1 MITPSNLLSE
11 LKVKDAM
18 RRGVVTLPRTA
29 MLEQVIRF
37 FIKYKVNAIL
47 VVDLESRGE
56 GVVSKTDVMA
66 AYYAGLDIRSPV
78 EGIMSSPSLT
88 CMANDPLDQALRE
101 MQQHSAHRLYV
112 LETESE
118 RAVGVLAYPDVV
130 GLLYRYCFR
139 CERSTRRS
147 WRSKKAEIGF
157 EKQFMVQD
165 AMTPSVIVHIND
177 ESLLHIMESLSEH
190 GRNSVLILDG
200 GGLPTGIVSKTDLIL
215 AYKHGIAP
223 ESEAALVMSSPVKT
237 CRHDDRLANAIRKMI
252 FSDLP
257 RLFVRKGNPH
267 RIIGVLSISDAAMIR
282 SGSCRACIAS
292 RIEV

>member
-1 MITPSNLLSE
+1 MITPSDFLSDVR
-11 LKVKDAM
+11 VKDAM

-29 MLEQVIRF
+29 MLEQAVRF
-37 FIKYKVNAIL
+37 FIKYKVNAL
-47 VVDLESRGE
+47 LAVDREFRGE
-56 GVVSKTDVMA
+56 GVISKTDLMA
-66 AYYAGLDIRSPV
+66 AYYARLDIRSPIEV
-78 EGIMSSPSLT
+78 IMSAPPLGCMEEDSL
-88 CMANDPLDQALRE
+88 DSALRE
-101 MQQHSAHRLYV
+101 MQQHSVHRLYV
-112 LETESE
+112 FEKGSE

-165 AMTPSVIVHIND
+165 AMTPSVIAHIND
-177 ESLLHIMESLSEH
+177 ENLLHIMESLSEH

-200 GGLPTGIVSKTDLIL
+200 DGLPTGIVSKTDLIL

-257 RLFVRKGNPH
+257 RLFVRKDDPH
-267 RIIGVLSISDAAMIR
+267 RIIGVLSMSNAAMVR
-282 SGSCRACIAS
+282 SGSCRACMAS